1 MKAEKQQKTAVFG
14 GSFDP
19 PHYGHIDIVK
29 NLERTFDRVI
39 VVPSFISPFKA
50 EGADDAA
57 ARLKLCK
64 KAFAS
69 EKTEVLSR
77 EIKKGGV
84 SYSVDTAAY
93 LAKKYKSSRLTWVIG
108 SEELGR
114 LIEWHDIDRLKTL
127 VDFLVVPRPRYD
139 VDPDTLAVLKK
150 LKIKIKVAKFVGL
163 DVSSTEIK
171 LDTAFGKPNK
181 YMPSA
186 VKEYADKNGL
196 FDPYGAYVD
205 ALYAHGLKDKR
216 IAHTYGVAVKGAEL
230 AKLFGCSVHDCVV
243 ACLLHDIA
251 KSTDIGEYKDK
262 LDLSGF
268 PEPTAH
274 SAIGAYIA
282 ETEFG
287 VSDEIAHAIYVH
299 STGDD
304 KMTALDEA
312 VFLADKTERGRNYDG
327 VNYIR
332 YLCGY
337 DRRLAMLYMLKRADE
352 LRDTLPCEMSERAKA
367 YYEALCDGVEF
378 PAAPERAPRKP
389 VAKAPKPVGS
399 VDSHASAD
407 KEKTEERKPVAKRPT
422 HLDHDADFARSV
434 AEAAAKELDLH
445 KAHDIDVIDLGG
457 KTIIADHF
465 VIASATSSTAVRAL
479 ANYVEDV
486 LTKKFGLDPSKRDT
500 DREWIALDYGSVIV
514 HIFTDQTREFYNIER
529 LWADGGN
536 IKRYGD

>member
-1 MKAEKQQKTAVFG
+1 MKADRQQRIAIFG

-19 PHYGHIDIVK
+19 PHYGHVDIVK
-29 NLERTFDRVI
+29 NLERAFDRVL
-39 VVPSFISPFKA
+39 VVPSYISPFKA

-57 ARLKLCK
+57 ARLRLCK

-69 EKTEVLSR
+69 DKTEVLSR
-77 EIKKGGV
+77 EIKRGGV
-84 SYSVDTAAY
+84 SYSVDTAAF
-93 LAKKYKSSRLTWVIG
+93 LAKKYKTARLTWVIG
-108 SEELGR
+108 SEELAK
-114 LIEWHDIDRLKTL
+114 LTEWHDIDRLKTL

-139 VDPDTLAVLKK
+139 VRSDTLAALKK
-150 LKIKIKVAKFVGL
+150 RRIKIKLAKFVGL
-163 DVSSTEIK
+163 DVSSTDIK

-186 VKEYADKNGL
+186 IKEYADRYGL
-196 FDPYGAYVD
+196 FDPYGKYVD
-205 ALYAHGLKDKR
+205 ALYAHGLTDKR
-216 IAHTYGVAVKGAEL
+216 IEHTHGVAEKGAEL
-230 AKLFGCSVHDCVV
+230 AKLFGCSVHDCVI

-251 KSTDIGEYKDK
+251 KSTDAGEYKDK
-262 LDLSGF
+262 LDLSMF

-274 SAIGAYIA
+274 SGIGAYIA

-304 KMTALDEA
+304 RMTALDEA
-312 VFLADKTERGRNYDG
+312 VYLADKTERGRSYDE

-332 YLCGY
+332 YLCAC
-337 DRRLAMLYMLKRADE
+337 DRRLAMLYTLKRVNE
-352 LRDTLPCEMSERAKA
+352 YKDTRPCEMSERAIA
-367 YYEALCDGVEF
+367 YYTELCDGLEF
-378 PAAPERAPRKP
+378 PPMPERAPRKT
-389 VAKAPKPVGS
+389 ANTNSSDTSAN
-399 VDSHASAD
+399 DIASA
-407 KEKTEERKPVAKRPT
+407 EVRKPVYKRPT
-422 HLDHDADFARSV
+422 ALDHDAKFARDV

-445 KAHDIDVIDLGG
+445 KAHDIDVIDLAG

-479 ANYVEDV
+479 AGYVEDV

-500 DREWIALDYGSVIV
+500 DSEWIALDYGSVIV
-514 HIFTDQTREFYNIER
+514 HIFTDRTREFYNIER
-529 LWADGGN
+529 LWTDGGN